1 MKVPSDALKSYAKR
15 PVSSLSY
22 ASENIT
28 KNPALRRRKKP
39 LPRRNARCDECVI
52 LSSGL
57 IGLEVLSEVM
67 ELKAEIQEA
76 VKQSMK
82 SGDRVTLSTLRLL
95 LSAVHNEEIR
105 VRGELSKE
113 DIQRTIT
120 TLCKQRTEAID
131 LYRKGGREDLAQKE
145 EAEFAVLKRFLP
157 EQLTEEEV
165 KNLIQAC
172 IAEAGAKGV
181 QDLGKVMK
189 LVMPKVAG
197 RSDGK
202 RVNELAKGLLA
213 G

>member
-1 MKVPSDALKSYAKR
+1 
-15 PVSSLSY
+15 
-22 ASENIT
+22 
-28 KNPALRRRKKP
+28 
-39 LPRRNARCDECVI
+39 
-52 LSSGL
+52 
-57 IGLEVLSEVM
+57 M

-105 VRGELSKE
+105 VRKELSKE

-157 EQLTEEEV
+157 EQLTDDEV
-165 KNLIQAC
+165 KGLIKDS
-172 IAEAGAKGV
+172 IAEAGAHGV

-197 RSDGK
+197 RSDGR

-213 G
+213 S